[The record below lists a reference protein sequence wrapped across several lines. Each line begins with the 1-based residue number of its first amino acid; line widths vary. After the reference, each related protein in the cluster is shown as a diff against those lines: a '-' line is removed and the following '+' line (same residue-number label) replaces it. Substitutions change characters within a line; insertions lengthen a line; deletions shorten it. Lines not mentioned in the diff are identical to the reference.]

1 MAAACGTLAAMS
13 NQAPMSEKIVRIGCA
28 SGFWGDSA
36 VAAPQLV
43 RGAEIDYLIFDYLAE
58 VTMSILARARA
69 QDPSAGYATD
79 FVTVAMKS
87 VIHDLAAKNIR
98 VVSNAGGMNPRAC
111 AAAVEALAAD
121 AGVALKVAAVEGDD
135 LLDRIEALKTAGVAE
150 MFSGAAFPGG
160 VMSINAYL
168 GAFPIAAALADGADI
183 VITGR
188 AVDSAMALGPL
199 IHEFGWGPDDLDALA
214 QGSLAGHILECGAQA
229 TGGLHTDWEEVPDWP
244 GIGYP
249 IAECEAGGAFTVT
262 KPAGT
267 GGLVAPQIVA
277 EQMLYEVGDPAHY
290 ILPDVVCDFTGVAMA
305 QAGDQRVRV
314 SGAKGHAATGSYKV
328 SATHLDGYRATGMLT
343 IIGRDAARKAERT
356 AEAVLARSRAIFR
369 HMNLGDFSDMH
380 TEILGAESA
389 YGPHARPGA
398 RATRE
403 AVMRLTVAHPERK
416 ALEIFAGE
424 IAPAGTSWSPGSTG
438 FSGRPRVQPKVRLF
452 SFLIPKAEVG
462 VRITAAGQS
471 RDVALET
478 GADGTPGEAPVRMY
492 GDDLPAVPAG
502 ARAEVPLFALAW
514 GRSGDKGD
522 AANIGIIARDRAFV
536 PLIRDE
542 VTAAR
547 VKDYLAYMVDGTV
560 ERFDVPGIDGFNFL
574 LSQALGGGGMA
585 SLRNDPLAKGLAQI
599 LLDLPVSVPTEW
611 IEAYGLSA
619 A

>member
-1 MAAACGTLAAMS
+1 MSDQAA
-13 NQAPMSEKIVRIGCA
+13 PSEKIVRIGCA

-69 QDPSAGYATD
+69 KDPNAGYATD
-79 FVTVAMKS
+79 FVSVAMKS
-87 VIHDLAAKNIR
+87 VIGDLAEKKIR

-121 AGVALKVAAVEGDD
+121 AGVTLKVAAVEGDD
-135 LLDRIEALKTAGVAE
+135 LLERAETLKAAGVAE
-150 MFSGAAFPGG
+150 MFSGTAFPDG

-199 IHEFGWGPDDLDALA
+199 IHEFGWGPGDLDALA

-249 IAECEAGGAFTVT
+249 IAECEADGAFTVT
-262 KPAGT
+262 KPEGT
-267 GGLVAPQIVA
+267 GGLVATQVVA
-277 EQMLYEVGDPAHY
+277 EQMLYEVGDPANY

-305 QAGDQRVRV
+305 SAGEQRVRV
-314 SGAKGHAATGSYKV
+314 SGAKGRAATGSYKV
-328 SATHLDGYRATGMLT
+328 SATYLDGYRATGMLT

-356 AEAVLARSRAIFR
+356 AEAVLARTRAIFR
-369 HMNLGDFSDMH
+369 HMNLGDFSD
-380 TEILGAESA
+380 TNIEILGAESA
-389 YGPHARPGA
+389 YGPHARAGA
-398 RATRE
+398 LAARE

-416 ALEIFAGE
+416 ALEIFASE
-424 IAPAGTSWSPGSTG
+424 IAPSGTSWSPGTTG

-452 SFLIPKAEVG
+452 SFLIPKTDVD
-462 VRITAAGQS
+462 VRITAGGQS
-471 RDVALET
+471 RPVGLDPGTDGTDDGT
-478 GADGTPGEAPVRMY
+478 GDGTPVGVY
-492 GDDLPAVPAG
+492 GDDLPPVPRG
-502 ARAEVPLFALAW
+502 ARVEVPLFALAW

-522 AANIGIIARDRAFV
+522 SANIGIIARDPAFV

-547 VKDYLAYMVDGTV
+547 VKDYLAYMVEGTV
-560 ERFDVPGIDGFNFL
+560 ERFDVPGIGGFNFL
-574 LSQALGGGGMA
+574 LTQALAGGGMA

-599 LLDLPVSVPTEW
+599 LLDLPVSVPAEW
-611 IEAYGLSA
+611 IEAHGLSA

>member
-1 MAAACGTLAAMS
+1 MS
-13 NQAPMSEKIVRIGCA
+13 NQAAMTEKIVRIGCA

-69 QDPSAGYATD
+69 KDPSAGYATD

-87 VIHDLAAKNIR
+87 VIRDLAEKKIR

-111 AAAVEALAAD
+111 AQAVEALAAE
-121 AGVALKVAAVEGDD
+121 AGVTLKVAAVEGDD
-135 LLDRIEALKTAGVAE
+135 LLDRVEALKAAGVTE
-150 MFSGAAFPGG
+150 MFSGTAFPEEG
-160 VMSINAYL
+160 VMSANAYL

-199 IHEFGWGPDDLDALA
+199 VHEFGWRPDDLDALA
-214 QGSLAGHILECGAQA
+214 QGSLAGHVLECGAQA

-267 GGLVAPQIVA
+267 GGLVAPQVVA
-277 EQMLYEVGDPAHY
+277 EQMLYEVGDPASY
-290 ILPDVVCDFTGVAMA
+290 ILPDVVCDFTGVAIEA
-305 QAGDQRVRV
+305 AGEARVRV
-314 SGAKGHAATGSYKV
+314 SGAKGRAATDSYKV
-328 SATHLDGYRATGMLT
+328 SATYLDGYRATGMLT

-369 HMNLGDFSDMH
+369 HRNLGDFSDTH

-389 YGPHARPGA
+389 YGPHARAGA
-398 RATRE
+398 RASRE

-452 SFLIPKAEVG
+452 SFLIPKAEIG

-471 RDVALET
+471 RELALET
-478 GADGTPGEAPVRMY
+478 GDNGTSEEAPVRAY
-492 GDDLPAVPAG
+492 GDDLPPVPAG
-502 ARAEVPLFALAW
+502 ARVEVPLFALAW

-522 AANIGIIARDRAFV
+522 SANIGIIARDPAFV
-536 PLIRDE
+536 PLIREE

-547 VKDYLAYMVDGTV
+547 VKDYLAYMVEGTV
-560 ERFDVPGIDGFNFL
+560 ERFDVPGIGGFNFL
-574 LSQALGGGGMA
+574 LTQALGGGGMA

-599 LLDLPVSVPTEW
+599 LLDLPVRVPAEW
-611 IEAYGLSA
+611 VEAYTLDTE
-619 A
+619 

>member
-1 MAAACGTLAAMS
+1 MNGKTGKTG
-13 NQAPMSEKIVRIGCA
+13 KIVRIGCA

-43 RGAEIDYLIFDYLAE
+43 RGGAIDYLIFDYLAE

-69 QDPSAGYATD
+69 KDPKAGYATD
-79 FVTVAMKS
+79 FVTVAMRS
-87 VIHDLAAKNIR
+87 VIRDLKEKKIR

-111 AAAVEALAAD
+111 ADAVEALAAE
-121 AGVALKVAAVEGDD
+121 AGVSLTVAAVEGDD
-135 LLDRIEALKTAGVAE
+135 LLDRADALEGARE
-150 MFSGAAFPGG
+150 MFSGAPFPDG

-199 IHEFGWGPDDLDALA
+199 IHAFGWSPGDLDALA
-214 QGSLAGHILECGAQA
+214 GGSLAGHILECGAQA
-229 TGGLHTDWEEVPDWP
+229 TGGLHTDWEDVPDWP
-244 GIGYP
+244 NIGYP
-249 IAECEAGGAFTVT
+249 IAECEADGAFTVT
-262 KPAGT
+262 KPEGT
-267 GGLVAPQIVA
+267 GGLVAPQVVA
-277 EQMLYEVGDPAHY
+277 EQMLYEVGDPANY
-290 ILPDVVCDFTGVAMA
+290 ILPDVVCDFTGVAIEA
-305 QAGDQRVRV
+305 AGEGRVRV
-314 SGAKGHAATGSYKV
+314 SGAKGRSATDSYKV

-343 IIGRDAARKAERT
+343 IIGRDAVAKAERT

-369 HMNLGDFSDMH
+369 HMNLGDFTDTH

-389 YGPHARPGA
+389 YGPHARAGA

-424 IAPAGTSWSPGSTG
+424 IAPAGTSWSPGTTG
-438 FSGRPRVQPKVRLF
+438 FSGRPKVQPKVRLF
-452 SFLIPKAEVG
+452 SFLIPKAEVAVTVTASG
-462 VRITAAGQS
+462 VA
-471 RDVALET
+471 RDVVIDT
-478 GADGTPGEAPVRMY
+478 DGSGTPNGMPVRAY
-492 GDDLPAVPAG
+492 GDDLPPVPAG
-502 ARAEVPLFALAW
+502 DRVEMPLAAIAW

-522 AANIGIIARDRAFV
+522 AANIGVIARDPAFV

-547 VKDYLAYMVDGTV
+547 VKDYFAYMVTGGGEVT
-560 ERFDVPGIDGFNFL
+560 RFDVPGIGGFNFL
-574 LSQALGGGGMA
+574 LTQALGGGGMA

-599 LLDLPVSVPTEW
+599 LLDLPVGVPADW
-611 IEAYGLSA
+611 VARYGLSA